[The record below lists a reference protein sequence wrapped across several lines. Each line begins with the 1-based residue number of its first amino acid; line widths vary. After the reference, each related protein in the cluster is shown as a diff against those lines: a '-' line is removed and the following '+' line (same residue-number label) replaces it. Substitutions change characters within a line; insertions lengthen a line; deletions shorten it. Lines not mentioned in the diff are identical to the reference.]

1 MLRSSGRI
9 LLDVK
14 RCFMGKDF
22 LFSFFEKELFTW
34 GKGAEEIKNKS
45 ICEDFLDGPVV
56 RNPPA
61 NAGDMGLIPGLG
73 RSHMVWRN

>member
-14 RCFMGKDF
+14 RRFGKRF
-22 LFSFFEKELFTW
+22 PFFFENELFTW

-45 ICEDFLDGPVV
+45 MCEDFPVV
-56 RNPPA
+56 LR
-61 NAGDMGLIPGLG
+61 LG
-73 RSHMVWRN
+73 IHLPMQGTWV

>member
-1 MLRSSGRI
+1 
-9 LLDVK
+9 
-14 RCFMGKDF
+14 MGKDF

-61 NAGDMGLIPGLG
+61 NAGNTGSIPSPG
-73 RSHMVWRN
+73 RFHVLQSN

>member
-14 RCFMGKDF
+14 RCSWEKISF
-22 LFSFFEKELFTW
+22 FSFFEKELFTW

-45 ICEDFLDGPVV
+45 ICEDLLGGPVV

-61 NAGDMGLIPGLG
+61 NAGYMGSILSS
-73 RSHMVWRN
+73 SHMVCRN